1 MGNGEIEEKKLLGS
15 GGYAIAKL
23 TGQEESRAN
32 VGVPQIFLANV
43 GRLTE
48 DSISKYYCNKCTT
61 EYAGPPLISYE
72 NPNEVLGEGVIL
84 IEKGEYKCKVCN
96 SMIAY
101 RKFNKYKCY
110 LSNNCLLLYLCS
122 LYILEHVQTNFCNL
136 SFS

>member
-48 DSISKYYCNKCTT
+48 TVFQNI
-61 EYAGPPLISYE
+61 
-72 NPNEVLGEGVIL
+72 
-84 IEKGEYKCKVCN
+84 
-96 SMIAY
+96 IAINAQLNMLV
-101 RKFNKYKCY
+101 R
-110 LSNNCLLLYLCS
+110 
-122 LYILEHVQTNFCNL
+122 H
-136 SFS
+136 

>member
-1 MGNGEIEEKKLLGS
+1 MENGDLEEKKLLGS

-23 TGQEESRAN
+23 TKQQESKAN

-48 DSISKYYCNKCTT
+48 DSFSKYYCNKCAT

-72 NPNEVLGEGVIL
+72 NPNEVLGEGIIL

-96 SMIAY
+96 NVIALY
-101 RKFNKYKCY
+101 RKFNK
-110 LSNNCLLLYLCS
+110 
-122 LYILEHVQTNFCNL
+122 
-136 SFS
+136 

>member
-1 MGNGEIEEKKLLGS
+1 MGNGDLEEKKLLGS

-23 TGQEESRAN
+23 TKQQESRTN

-48 DSISKYYCNKCTT
+48 DSFSKYYCNKCTT

-72 NPNEVLGEGVIL
+72 NPNEILGEGVIL

-96 SMIAY
+96 NIIAY
-101 RKFNKYKCY
+101 RKFNK
-110 LSNNCLLLYLCS
+110 
-122 LYILEHVQTNFCNL
+122 
-136 SFS
+136 

>member
-1 MGNGEIEEKKLLGS
+1 MGNGETEEKKLLGS

-43 GRLTE
+43 GSLTE
-48 DSISKYYCNKCTT
+48 DSFSKYYCNKCTT

-72 NPNEVLGEGVIL
+72 NPKKELGEGIL

-96 SMIAY
+96 
-101 RKFNKYKCY
+101 N
-110 LSNNCLLLYLCS
+110 S
-122 LYILEHVQTNFCNL
+122 LA
-136 SFS
+136 